1 MPLDQLLVTVLSSAD
16 LEDRGITSLN
26 GIATAVPAIS
36 STPALNS
43 LSTLSLYMRGE
54 GPAAPGQITLDGAV
68 GLYQDGFYISR
79 FQANTFD
86 LLDLERAEILA
97 GPQGATYGRNTAGGV
112 IDLVSE
118 TPSGK
123 LRFNQDVDF
132 GNRNSYRVL
141 SSVDT
146 PRWYG
151 VAAKVTAV
159 VSGVDGYVKNE
170 LATQHD
176 YGEEKQ
182 RAVRLQLLW
191 DGIANFQAK
200 YFIER
205 NSLDSTPEYDS
216 NPALNGENLISDL
229 VYFADPNGP
238 MRSTYRSVILP
249 LSTSAHTAQGLTA
262 TWQALPS
269 LAIESRT
276 GYRTMN
282 ADESQDYAEFFGL
295 PLQTLDLYQQH
306 QFSQELRF
314 SGELFGKQIGYLLG
328 ASYFREAG
336 AHSSFYDVFTTGASD
351 LSKVT
356 AQSNSRAV
364 FAQLRWQPAILGG
377 RLEIAAAGRYTKDNK
392 DAQRGIV
399 DTSGGVLENG
409 ALSHLSYKKTTP
421 ELSVSYRWTAAV
433 STYAKVA
440 TAYQAGG
447 ALETAPVGSFGSS
460 NFRPESSTTYEVGLR
475 TALLDDRLHLD
486 VAVFDSRRKD
496 VQYLLP
502 IDALDSAALDFQRV
516 TVRGAN
522 LDLRFTPL
530 QDLSFAAS
538 AAYLHWSIDRV
549 DVLAGTLFDP
559 ATGSGSPY
567 VVGGNINTVFA
578 LPYTPKYSG
587 TLAGDYTFLHLDRRD
602 VMVHLDYVYRAK
614 MFAEGGAGPAVPGAR
629 FDTQPAYGLL
639 NGRITMSQET
649 DWSHRLK
656 FSLWG
661 RNILNRKYY
670 QPATANGNGVTA
682 FDANGSV
689 SGYVSTAGAWAA
701 PRTYGLNV
709 RFEY

>member
-1 MPLDQLLVTVLSSAD
+1 MPLDQLLVTVLSTAD

-26 GIATAVPAIS
+26 GIAEAVPAIS

-86 LLDLERAEILA
+86 LLDLARAEVLA
-97 GPQGATYGRNTAGGV
+97 GPQGATYGRDTAGGV
-112 IDLVSE
+112 INLISE
-118 TPSGK
+118 APSGK
-123 LRFNQDVDF
+123 LRFDQAVDF

-151 VAAKVTAV
+151 LSAKVTAV

-200 YFIER
+200 YLIER

-238 MRSTYRSVILP
+238 MRSTYRPVVLP

-262 TWQALPS
+262 TWQALPA

-282 ADESQDYAEFFGL
+282 ANEALDYAEFFGF
-295 PLQTLDLYQQH
+295 PLQTIDLYQQH
-306 QFSQELRF
+306 QFSQELRV

-336 AHSSFYDVFTTGASD
+336 AHSSYFDEFTAGETD
-351 LSKVT
+351 LSAIT
-356 AQSNSRAV
+356 AQSDSRAV
-364 FAQLRWQPAILGG
+364 FAQLHWRPAFLGG
-377 RLEIAAAGRYTKDNK
+377 RLELAAAGRYTKDNK
-392 DAQRGIV
+392 DAQRSIF
-399 DTSGGVLENG
+399 DSSGGVLESD
-409 ALSHLSYKKTTP
+409 ARSHLGYKKTTP
-421 ELSVSYRWTAAV
+421 EFSVSYRWTATL

-475 TALLDDRLHLD
+475 TALLDDRLHLG
-486 VAVFDSRRKD
+486 VAAFDSRRKD

-502 IDALDSAALDFQRV
+502 IDALDSDALDFQRV

-522 LDLRFTPL
+522 LDMRFTPL

-549 DVLAGTLFDP
+549 DVLAGTVFDP
-559 ATGSGSPY
+559 ATGLGSPY
-567 VVGGNINTVFA
+567 VVGGNINNVFA
-578 LPYTPKYSG
+578 LPYTPKYSAS
-587 TLAGDYTFLHLDRRD
+587 LAGDYTFLHLDRRD

-614 MFAEGGAGPAVPGAR
+614 MFAEGGAGPAVPGAQ

-639 NGRITMSQET
+639 NGRITVSQET

-656 FSLWG
+656 FSVWG

-670 QPATANGNGVTA
+670 QPATANGNGVTS
-682 FDANGSV
+682 FDASGSL
-689 SGYVSTAGAWAA
+689 SGYISTAGAWAA